1 MSRSDLLDIAR
12 ECGLGQERWNTDQQ
26 LYDFIE
32 RYGKSVKRKE
42 RERCLTQVEREKQTW
57 HFTSSSR
64 AVRTACD
71 NIIAMMRGD
80 K

>member
-1 MSRSDLLDIAR
+1 MSYTQQDLDVAVKNAVS
-12 ECGLGQERWNTDQQ
+12 EER
-26 LYDFIE
+26 L
-32 RYGKSVKRKE
+32 
-42 RERCLTQVEREKQTW
+42 RCITQVEREKQTW

-71 NIIAMMRGD
+71 NIISMIRGD

>member
-1 MSRSDLLDIAR
+1 MDKVDL
-12 ECGLGQERWNTDQQ
+12 
-26 LYDFIE
+26 
-32 RYGKSVKRKE
+32 VKRSGVWDTIGYTTEIQKLIDMVAQEE
-42 RERCLTQVEREKQTW
+42 RQRSIVQVEREKQTW

-71 NIIAMMRGD
+71 NIISMIRGD